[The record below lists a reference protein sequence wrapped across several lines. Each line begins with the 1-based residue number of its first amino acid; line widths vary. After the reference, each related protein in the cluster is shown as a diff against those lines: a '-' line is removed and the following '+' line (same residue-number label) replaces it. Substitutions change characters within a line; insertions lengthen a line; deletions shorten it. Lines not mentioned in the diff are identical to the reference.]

1 MMTDIAAIT
10 MPKWGLTMTEGTVV
24 GWLKRQGQRFAEG
37 EEILEIETPKITN
50 VVEAPSASTLR
61 RIVAPPGAPLPV
73 GALLAVMAADEVPEA
88 EIDAFV
94 AGFAVVE
101 SSAQEE
107 EETEGGQPRGIE

>member
-24 GWLKRQGQRFAEG
+24 GWLKQQAQHFTEG

-50 VVEAPSASTLR
+50 VVEASSAGTLR
-61 RIVAPPGAPLPV
+61 RIVAKPGTTLPV
-73 GALLAVMAADEVPEA
+73 GGLLAVVAADEVPEA
-88 EIDAFV
+88 EIDKFV

-101 SSAQEE
+101 PSAGEE